1 MMSIFWGDVNVMV
14 IIIMEYDED
23 DSYVDIWR
31 WYLCCWYREDGDK
44 SGGDG
49 VVSYHK
55 SNMLS
60 WSNISIYDF
69 SISMMVMISDDD
81 EDNCG

>member
-1 MMSIFWGDVNVMV
+1 MMSMK
-14 IIIMEYDED
+14 YDED
-23 DSYVDIWR
+23 QIDDDDVD
-31 WYLCCWYREDGDK
+31 DDDDDDDDQDDK
-44 SGGDG
+44 SDGDG

-69 SISMMVMISDDD
+69 SISMMVMITDDD
-81 EDNCG
+81 KDDCR

>member
-1 MMSIFWGDVNVMV
+1 MV

-31 WYLCCWYREDGDK
+31 WYLCCWCREDDDK

-69 SISMMVMISDDD
+69 SISLMVMITDDD
-81 EDNCG
+81 DNNCGDDDRWCW